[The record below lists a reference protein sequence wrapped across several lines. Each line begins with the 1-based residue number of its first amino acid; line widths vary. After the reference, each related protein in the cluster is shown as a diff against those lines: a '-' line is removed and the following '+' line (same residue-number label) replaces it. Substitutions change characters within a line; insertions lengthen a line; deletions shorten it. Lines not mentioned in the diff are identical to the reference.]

1 MTVQERHDKGERITE
16 PTSVSVFKYSL
27 RDHKARVGEFGTYE
41 AFYDYSI
48 AIMHLGELEDKIFG
62 EVNDEG

>member
-16 PTSVSVFKYSL
+16 PTIGVFKYSL
-27 RDHKARVGEFGTYE
+27 KDHKAQVGEFGTYE

-62 EVNDEG
+62 EVTDDDD